1 MPEYAAIGRYNLIS
15 SSSSSNSRLLINN
28 ILIDDQGY
36 YKCKSSSIGQHNI
49 KLIVNCMFYIFK
61 NKDFLSFFC
70 YKLANPHLSPS
81 SPILLYPVNRT
92 FSITCS
98 LLCDT
103 SIEINNLIW
112 LVNEQ
117 PLYED
122 RHQFLIETI
131 SSNTQRLT
139 VFLNK
144 KNNHFHPSNYT
155 CRYNGKESSILVRR
169 RTSKLF
175 FYDLRTFIYLF
186 IYLFILEEE
195 LHRLPRQ
202 EGSSS
207 AYLLQAAF
215 DTGQTQYQSSY
226 KYLLIFFLLLKII
239 NHAI

>member
-1 MPEYAAIGRYNLIS
+1 
-15 SSSSSNSRLLINN
+15 LLIVCF
-28 ILIDDQGY
+28 IFS
-36 YKCKSSSIGQHNI
+36 KI
-49 KLIVNCMFYIFK
+49 KIF
-61 NKDFLSFFC
+61 FLFI

-175 FYDLRTFIYLF
+175 CYDLRTF

-239 NHAI
+239 NRAI

>member
-1 MPEYAAIGRYNLIS
+1 LY
-15 SSSSSNSRLLINN
+15 
-28 ILIDDQGY
+28 
-36 YKCKSSSIGQHNI
+36 
-49 KLIVNCMFYIFK
+49 VFYIFK
-61 NKDFLSFFC
+61 KLKIFFFFFFI
-70 YKLANPHLSPS
+70 KLANPHLSPS

-131 SSNTQRLT
+131 SFNTQRLT

-144 KNNHFHPSNYT
+144 KNNHFYPTNYT

-169 RTSKLF
+169 RTSKWLTRLE
-175 FYDLRTFIYLF
+175 DLFIYLF
-186 IYLFILEEE
+186 IFILEEE

-239 NHAI
+239 NRTI